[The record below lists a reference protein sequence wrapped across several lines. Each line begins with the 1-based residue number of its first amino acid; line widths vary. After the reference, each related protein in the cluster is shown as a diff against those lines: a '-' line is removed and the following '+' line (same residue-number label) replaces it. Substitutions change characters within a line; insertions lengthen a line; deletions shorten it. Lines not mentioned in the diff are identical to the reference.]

1 MERMR
6 LPDRRAVERFEFGH
20 AGQVYTACLGRFDD
34 GGIAEIFLSG
44 NRRTG
49 SMVEGMA
56 RDEAVLLSLA
66 LQYGCPIDVI
76 LAALGRR
83 DLIIAGQV
91 VDIEWASPIGAAVAA
106 AVALGQLGPPPVSAA
121 VPVET
126 PIETPGEASQQS
138 QQ

>member
-1 MERMR
+1 MR
-6 LPDRRAVERFEFGH
+6 LPDRRAVERFEFGFS
-20 AGQVYTACLGRFDD
+20 GQLYTACLGRFND

-44 NRRTG
+44 NRRSG

-66 LQYGCPIDVI
+66 LQYGCPVDVI

-83 DLIIAGQV
+83 ELVIDGKL
-91 VDIEWASPIGAAVAA
+91 VDVEWASPIGAAVAA
-106 AVALGQLGPPPVSAA
+106 AVELGQLGPPPASAA
-121 VPVET
+121 VPV
-126 PIETPGEASQQS
+126 ETPGEASQQS